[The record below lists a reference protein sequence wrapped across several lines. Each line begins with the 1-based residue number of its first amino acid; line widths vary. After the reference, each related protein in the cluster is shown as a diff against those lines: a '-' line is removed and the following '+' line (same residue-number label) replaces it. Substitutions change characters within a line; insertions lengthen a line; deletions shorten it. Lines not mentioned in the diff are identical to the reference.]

1 MARIKKNK
9 ADTGGFPEKYYKVL
23 MGSGIMEDMDASDEE
38 ALRKSVIESE
48 TSIEEQDQLKEA
60 DEKLKVARE
69 DAKTLGGAYKDA
81 TKFQNAKIKY
91 ALLCLDRMGKL

>member
-1 MARIKKNK
+1 M
-9 ADTGGFPEKYYKVL
+9 
-23 MGSGIMEDMDASDEE
+23 
-38 ALRKSVIESE
+38 
-48 TSIEEQDQLKEA
+48 KEA